1 MNPLE
6 DLNMN
11 GKWDEGEPFGDS
23 NSNGVYDGTVYID
36 LNTNSQV
43 DLGLTTPYRTGAS
56 IADWGSNTI
65 SESGLNPVYI
75 FIKWDA
81 QGYRLPLT
89 GIQQFLIVAGSHQ
102 KNWPWGES
110 LPSTETLAAAGIIST
125 TSPAL
130 ENTSPLAATNRGT
143 NPFGIKDIIG
153 NVAEWSEDMMVDIN
167 NPATLKHVVYG
178 GSYQGLKSAGNYNEQ
193 THVVDGEFV
202 NSNNPSNYFADLY
215 ITGDGTVGTQAIGL
229 RTVRYK

>member
-1 MNPLE
+1 
-6 DLNMN
+6 
-11 GKWDEGEPFGDS
+11 
-23 NSNGVYDGTVYID
+23 
-36 LNTNSQV
+36 
-43 DLGLTTPYRTGAS
+43 
-56 IADWGSNTI
+56 
-65 SESGLNPVYI
+65 
-75 FIKWDA
+75 
-81 QGYRLPLT
+81 
-89 GIQQFLIVAGSHQ
+89 
-102 KNWPWGES
+102 
-110 LPSTETLAAAGIIST
+110 LAAAGIIST

-178 GSYQGLKSAGNYNEQ
+178 GSYQGLESAGNYNEQ
-193 THVVDGEFV
+193 TQVVDGEFA
-202 NSNNPSNYFADLY
+202 NSNNSINDFADLY